1 MFNPVSIIIDAFLNE
16 LRAQYFKSF
25 PIEKPHFAEIIQTN
39 GEMALETL
47 ANTDAP
53 YHDLTHTI
61 MVTQVGQ
68 EILRGRLLCQG
79 DVSPADW
86 LHFVISLLYHDIG
99 YIRGVCK
106 ADRGGHY
113 IINQGG
119 DIITPPPGAT
129 DAFMTPYHVDRGK
142 IFVQERF
149 GSTPYIDA
157 CIIVRNIELTRFPV
171 PDASDYQRLD
181 DYPGLVRSADL
192 IGQMADPQYMQKLS
206 KLFIEFKETGEAKR
220 LGFHNPAEL
229 RATYP
234 KFFWDIVQPFIEE
247 GMRFLRKT
255 QAGQQW
261 VANLYNHVFTEEHE
275 EPAFGPERRS
285 KQNQRQGKSSD
296 VTSNRRKTTAYGRR
310 SGDQKP
316 TCKVI
321 SARAV
326 GQ

>member
-1 MFNPVSIIIDAFLNE
+1 MFNPVSVIIDAFINE
-16 LRAQYFKSF
+16 LRAQYLKSF
-25 PIEKPHFAEIIQTN
+25 PIEEPHFADIIQIN
-39 GEMALETL
+39 GQMALETL

-86 LHFVISLLYHDIG
+86 LHFVISLLYHDVG
-99 YIRGVCK
+99 YIRGVCR
-106 ADRGGHY
+106 ADRGGRY
-113 IINQGG
+113 IINQQG
-119 DIITPPPGAT
+119 DTITPPPGAT

-149 GSTPYIDA
+149 GNTLYIDA
-157 CIIVRNIELTRFPV
+157 DMIVRNIELTRFPV
-171 PDASDYQRLD
+171 PDASDYQELD

-192 IGQMADPQYMQKLS
+192 IGQMADPQYIQKLS

-220 LGFHNPAEL
+220 LGYRNAAQL
-229 RATYP
+229 RAAYP
-234 KFFWDIVQPFIEE
+234 KFYWDVVQPFIET

-261 VANLYNHVFTEEHE
+261 VANLYNHIFTEEHE

-285 KQNQRQGKSSD
+285 GLDKRPDKSS
-296 VTSNRRKTTAYGRR
+296 NILPCRRKTTVYGRR
-310 SGDQKP
+310 TEDQ
-316 TCKVI
+316 I
-321 SARAV
+321 STSQVVSTRLL
-326 GQ
+326 GH